1 MVEGKLFKTKLCVLY
16 QKGRCTRHSCTFA
29 HGNAELRGHPPP
41 FDGER
46 DRRGGDFR
54 GRIDKWHSP
63 PRRGWEGREQRAY
76 IGHAPSTSL
85 EKRSQRKR
93 KFDHRELSG
102 NARLSHPSDDRARD
116 GSFRSSSSKNTIND
130 ELKQVQSDVSKLNA
144 HKIQLQRFLEE
155 RDKEVDALS
164 FRLKEL
170 EAELYE
176 EREESHRLA
185 SKIKK
190 FVKVHNRHSRIQDEL
205 KRSQARLH
213 KLGVQLGS
221 HTTSSAQG
229 EDWTMNVLSEDEG
242 GNQILNSGNGRGDIV
257 SLSKRGV
264 SIDLNIVP
272 GPNSDASLFNE
283 ERHEVE
289 AIRSGRNSQ
298 QKRQSSLAN
307 HESGAD
313 ILKNGNSG
321 GAYIDRK
328 RAKVPSASIHFS
340 KNQSSDTGHLLP
352 STGMAAHADDEGADL
367 LAMEKAPAIESAIGA
382 NNHGSEHEVT
392 DVQLPLPPPTQD
404 NTSKNKSMEDAVD
417 EETVHVDIV

>member
-242 GNQILNSGNGRGDIV
+242 
-257 SLSKRGV
+257 
-264 SIDLNIVP
+264 
-272 GPNSDASLFNE
+272 ASLFNE

>member
-242 GNQILNSGNGRGDIV
+242 GNQILNS
-257 SLSKRGV
+257 
-264 SIDLNIVP
+264 
-272 GPNSDASLFNE
+272 ASLFNE